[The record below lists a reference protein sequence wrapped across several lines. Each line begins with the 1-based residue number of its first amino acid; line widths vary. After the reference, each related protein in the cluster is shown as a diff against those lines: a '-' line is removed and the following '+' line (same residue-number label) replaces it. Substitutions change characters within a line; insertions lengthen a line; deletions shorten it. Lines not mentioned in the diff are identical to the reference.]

1 MVWPLKMDECLTRL
15 DYSNIPSYQNKFR
28 ESLWEYFCDH
38 DDDLM
43 DHVFK
48 LLVVSQYVT
57 IKNKDVYIISFVLH
71 LEGKANSWFEG
82 LEKGKMS
89 SLLELT
95 EMFCSHW
102 YPEEH
107 K

>member
-1 MVWPLKMDECLTRL
+1 MVWPLKMDECLTCL

-28 ESLWEYFCDH
+28 DSFWEYFCDH

-48 LLVVSQYVT
+48 LLVVSQFVI

-71 LEGKANSWFEG
+71 LKGKAHSWFEG

-95 EMFCSHW
+95 
-102 YPEEH
+102 
-107 K
+107 

>member
-1 MVWPLKMDECLTRL
+1 
-15 DYSNIPSYQNKFR
+15 
-28 ESLWEYFCDH
+28 
-38 DDDLM
+38 M

-57 IKNKDVYIISFVLH
+57 INNKDVYIISFVLY

-95 EMFCSHW
+95 
-102 YPEEH
+102 
-107 K
+107 

>member
-1 MVWPLKMDECLTRL
+1 
-15 DYSNIPSYQNKFR
+15 
-28 ESLWEYFCDH
+28 
-38 DDDLM
+38 M

-48 LLVVSQYVT
+48 LLVVSQYVI

-71 LEGKANSWFEG
+71 LEGKAHSWFEG
-82 LEKGKMS
+82 LEKGKKS
-89 SLLELT
+89 SLLELIET
-95 EMFCSHW
+95 FCSHW